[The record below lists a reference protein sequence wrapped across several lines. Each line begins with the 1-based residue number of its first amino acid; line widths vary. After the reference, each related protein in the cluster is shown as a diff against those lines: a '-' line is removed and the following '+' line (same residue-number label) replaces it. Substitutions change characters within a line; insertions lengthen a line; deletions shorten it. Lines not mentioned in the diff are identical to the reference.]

1 MNLTKIFNWIKQSF
15 EENGKTSSK
24 RTTLFAVV
32 IMLGIVVISYTD
44 TSNSVEMALVLSG
57 LIGSLVGITVYGVVK
72 QNKDTDK
79 V

>member
-1 MNLTKIFNWIKQSF
+1 MNWIKIIDF
-15 EENGKTSSK
+15 VKGTFLENGKPSSK
-24 RTTLFAVV
+24 RATLFAVV

-44 TSNSVEMALVLSG
+44 VSNSVEMALVLSG

-72 QNKDTDK
+72 SNKDTDK

>member
-1 MNLTKIFNWIKQSF
+1 MNKILNWIKQSF

-24 RTTLFAVV
+24 RATLFAVV

-44 TSNSVEMALVLSG
+44 VSNSVEMALVLSG

-79 V
+79 PN

>member
-1 MNLTKIFNWIKQSF
+1 MKSILTWIKQSF

-44 TSNSVEMALVLSG
+44 VSNSVEMALVLSG

-72 QNKDTDK
+72 QKNTPSSDE

>member
-1 MNLTKIFNWIKQSF
+1 MNKVINWIKQSF

-24 RTTLFAVV
+24 RATLFAVV

-44 TSNSVEMALVLSG
+44 VSNSVEMALVLSG

-72 QNKDTDK
+72 QKNTPSSDE

>member
-1 MNLTKIFNWIKQSF
+1 MNKILNWIKQSF

-24 RTTLFAVV
+24 RATLFAVV

-44 TSNSVEMALVLSG
+44 VSNSVEMALVLSG

-72 QNKDTDK
+72 STKDNKE
-79 V
+79 

>member
-1 MNLTKIFNWIKQSF
+1 MNKILNWIKQSF
-15 EENGKTSSK
+15 EENGKNSSK
-24 RTTLFAVV
+24 RNTLFAVTV
-32 IMLGIVVISYTD
+32 MLGIVVISYTD